1 MESKIKLIAFDL
13 DGVLADTEEFH
24 YHALIHAIRQ
34 HTHLDEQQIIEVVK
48 KDGTSTKSKLDII
61 KTIYGVSNE
70 VIAKIDIAKQVQ
82 VLQEFKNMKP
92 SDIQQHLFQWLREK
106 KYKIALVSNSRLTNV
121 MIIVDKLNL
130 AGVFDLIVTPVT
142 LTPKPDSAMY
152 TYSITE
158 LKVFPQETLILE
170 DSPAGIESGVRS
182 GAFVLPINKI
192 DDVNLL
198 TLQCVIDEANYI
210 NSHGG
215 KRNQILTGRIQGH

>member
-1 MESKIKLIAFDL
+1 M
-13 DGVLADTEEFH
+13 
-24 YHALIHAIRQ
+24 
-34 HTHLDEQQIIEVVK
+34 
-48 KDGTSTKSKLDII
+48 
-61 KTIYGVSNE
+61 
-70 VIAKIDIAKQVQ
+70 
-82 VLQEFKNMKP
+82 
-92 SDIQQHLFQWLREK
+92 
-106 KYKIALVSNSRLTNV
+106 
-121 MIIVDKLNL
+121 
-130 AGVFDLIVTPVT
+130 IVTPVT

-198 TLQCVIDEANYI
+198 TLQCAIDEANYI

>member
-24 YHALIHAIRQ
+24 YHSLIHAIRQ
-34 HTHLDEQQIIEVVK
+34 HTQLDEQQIIEVVK

-61 KTIYGVSNE
+61 KTIYDVSNE
-70 VIAKIDIAKQVQ
+70 VIAKIDIAKQAR

-92 SDIQQHLFQWLREK
+92 SDIQQQLFQWLREK
-106 KYKIALVSNSRLTNV
+106 KYTLALVSNSRLTNV
-121 MIIVDKLNL
+121 MIIVDKLNF
-130 AGVFDLIVTPVT
+130 AGLFDLIVTPEAFA
-142 LTPKPDSAMY
+142 PKPDSAMY
-152 TYSITE
+152 TYSITT

-198 TLQCVIDEANYI
+198 TLQCTIDEANYI

-215 KRNQILTGRIQGH
+215 KRNQILTGRIPGH